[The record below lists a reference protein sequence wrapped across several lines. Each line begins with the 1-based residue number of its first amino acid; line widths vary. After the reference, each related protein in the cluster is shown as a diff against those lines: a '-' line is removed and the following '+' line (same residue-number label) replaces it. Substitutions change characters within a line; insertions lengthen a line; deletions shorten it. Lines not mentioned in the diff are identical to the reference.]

1 MNLAIVCLSSLGTV
15 RVSSLPTGRRSMKPL
30 PLGSRL
36 QVCACPVSLQP
47 AVPSA
52 GLSSGRRAGIG
63 CPSTLWLPTKDWGG
77 CWGFG
82 CLVG

>member
-1 MNLAIVCLSSLGTV
+1 M
-15 RVSSLPTGRRSMKPL
+15 
-30 PLGSRL
+30 
-36 QVCACPVSLQP
+36 QVCACPVSLQL

-63 CPSTLWLPTKDWGG
+63 GPSNLWLPTKDWGE
-77 CWGFG
+77 CRGFS